1 MKALTG
7 STSGFSAPVVEQHR
21 GLKGLVGVL
30 RRRRL
35 VILRT
40 TVIFLALAALACVLT
55 TRRYV
60 AASEIQVQKPA
71 AETLGMAAPGSAG
84 SSDTDAQNAGLTLQ
98 TQVTV
103 LESPAMAMK
112 VIKDLNLEDS
122 GEFRKHFDFMTWVT
136 QLFQPPPPP
145 EVQGATL
152 EESPGKRD
160 RMLKT
165 FQDDLD
171 VKIVPGTRVIS
182 IAFTSSDPNLAAK
195 VVNYLV
201 DSLQSYATQT
211 QKTETS
217 EASKWMERQLADLKA
232 DSDLKQDKLVKLQRQ
247 TGVVQIP
254 SDGDDSHTQA
264 YSSSVDQYQKATAAL
279 SQAQTNRIQKGAI
292 YEVVK
297 SGNPETIVGL
307 PQNPMLSSAASGMS
321 GELAVISNLR
331 TQEATLKGQID
342 ELLAKFG
349 PSYPK
354 VAELKADQA
363 SIESSIRDEIGRLR
377 ERARNDYVVAQQI
390 EASAQRL
397 YNSQKQDASQVN
409 DKSVQ
414 YEIAKQQADQARAV
428 YDKLLDRWKEAGA
441 LQAFHTNNIAVVSA
455 ALAPSEPSTPNVPL
469 YLSGALA
476 AGLLFGC
483 IMAFVV
489 DSMDTKIGDIRRLE
503 SLMGQAPF
511 GVLPTYETKKTP
523 MRLSGHVLALA
534 PGEQVPSLKEPHSPY
549 VEALRA
555 LRTTLLSSW
564 GGAHPQV
571 LLVTSST
578 EGEGKSTLSSN
589 LAVVLAQQGKK
600 VLLVDADL
608 RRPNLHRIFNCS
620 SETGLSSILNEK
632 ADAELVGLIVLKLEN
647 VAGLDVLLA
656 GPIPEYSAELLGSSK
671 MEKALELWRGQYDF
685 IILDGAPVLP
695 VTDSVVL
702 SSLADATLLVARYQ
716 ATQQQSLDRSIGILR
731 AQLGSKGHVGVVLNG
746 VERSANAYY
755 SYYGIKDNAYYG
767 KRVGGN
773 SETS

>member
-7 STSGFSAPVVEQHR
+7 STSGFSAPVMEHRR
-21 GLKGLVGVL
+21 GLPALVAVL
-30 RRRRL
+30 KRRRL

-40 TVIFLALAALACVLT
+40 MVVCLALAALACVLT
-55 TRRYV
+55 TRRYI

-71 AETLGMAAPGSAG
+71 AETLGMAAPGSSG

-103 LESPAMAMK
+103 LQSPAMAMK
-112 VIKDLNLEDS
+112 VMEDLKLENS
-122 GEFRKHFDFMTWVT
+122 GEFQKHFNLVTWVS
-136 QLFQPPPPP
+136 QLFQPPPPL

-152 EESPGKRD
+152 AESPGKRD

-171 VKIVPGTRVIS
+171 IRIVPGTRVIS
-182 IAFTSSDPNLAAK
+182 IAFASSDPNLAAQ

-201 DSLQSYATQT
+201 NSLQTYANQTQT
-211 QKTETS
+211 AETS
-217 EASKWMERQLADLKA
+217 QASKWMETQLAQLKA
-232 DSDLKQDKLVKLQRQ
+232 ESDAAQDKLVKLQKE
-247 TGVVQIP
+247 TGVVQVAGTTD
-254 SDGDDSHTQA
+254 DGQPQA
-264 YSSSVDQYQKATAAL
+264 YSSSVDQYQKATAQL

-292 YEVVK
+292 YEIVK

-307 PQNPMLSSAASGMS
+307 PQNPLLSGAAAGMS

-331 TQEATLKGQID
+331 TQEATVKAQID
-342 ELLAKFG
+342 EVSAKFG

-354 VAELKADQA
+354 VGELKADLA
-363 SIESSIRDEIGRLR
+363 SIESSINEEIARLR

-390 EASAQRL
+390 EAGTRRL
-397 YNSQKQDASQVN
+397 YDSQRQDASAVN
-409 DKSVQ
+409 DKTVQ
-414 YEIAKQQADQARAV
+414 YQIAKQQADQARAV
-428 YDKLLDRWKEAGA
+428 YEKLLGSWKEAGA
-441 LQAFHTNNIAVVSA
+441 LQAFRTNGIAIVSP
-455 ALAPSEPSTPNVPL
+455 ALAPSEPSQPNVPL
-469 YLSGALA
+469 YLGTALA

-489 DSMDTKIGDIRRLE
+489 DSMDTKIGDIQRLE
-503 SLMGQAPF
+503 LQMGQAPF

-523 MRLSGHVLALA
+523 MRLSGHTLALA
-534 PGEQVPSLKEPHSPY
+534 AGEQVPSLKEPHSPY

-589 LAVVLAQQGKK
+589 LAVILAQQGKR

-608 RRPNLHRIFNCS
+608 RRPNLHRIFRCS
-620 SETGLSSILNEK
+620 SDVGLSSILGGEI
-632 ADAELVGLIVLKLEN
+632 APELSPIMRLDTVP
-647 VAGLDVLLA
+647 GLDILLA
-656 GPIPEYSAELLGSSK
+656 GPIPNYSAELLGSSK
-671 MEKALELWRGQYDF
+671 MESALESWRGQYDF

-716 ATQQQSLDRSIGILR
+716 TTQQQSLDRSMGILR
-731 AQLGSKGHVGVVLNG
+731 AQLGSNRHIGVVLNG

-755 SYYGIKDNAYYG
+755 SYYGIKDTAYNG